1 MRAYLHIAEQV
12 AQILS
17 HSHSILGRKLTADVI
32 INVRAG
38 ALAHRGRFKQVR
50 RTFSLFTDGIGGAP
64 RNDEALVMHYHF
76 TQYHGHARELA
87 RRILLSNVDPE
98 RARVIVSLGGDGTHG
113 EILSVLSKADPA
125 VQSRTTVFRLPL
137 GSGNDGADSP
147 DLSTALRA
155 MLSGKTVSGVPSVR
169 VETARGRGFDAFN
182 VVSLGIDAFVTDVSA
197 RLKRLL
203 PGNIYRVAAATSAA
217 LYQVLLHPGEMTAE
231 IGRPDGPAVPRAGRF
246 VLIAVGPTGHRTY
259 GNGMRILP
267 GNDNVCL
274 VHRLSTVQIM
284 KLKSRMYR
292 GEHVSL
298 PVVETFDS
306 ADITIRYNGRL
317 PLQADGEPVWL
328 EPEDFPLRVFRG
340 WSELNAPDVGGA
352 SLPATVPAAAAEQ
365 GDKRSRAISYEPP
378 DSGKS

>member
-1 MRAYLHIAEQV
+1 
-12 AQILS
+12 
-17 HSHSILGRKLTADVI
+17 
-32 INVRAG
+32 
-38 ALAHRGRFKQVR
+38 
-50 RTFSLFTDGIGGAP
+50 
-64 RNDEALVMHYHF
+64 
-76 TQYHGHARELA
+76 
-87 RRILLSNVDPE
+87 
-98 RARVIVSLGGDGTHG
+98 
-113 EILSVLSKADPA
+113 
-125 VQSRTTVFRLPL
+125 
-137 GSGNDGADSP
+137 
-147 DLSTALRA
+147 
-155 MLSGKTVSGVPSVR
+155 
-169 VETARGRGFDAFN
+169 
-182 VVSLGIDAFVTDVSA
+182 
-197 RLKRLL
+197 
-203 PGNIYRVAAATSAA
+203 
-217 LYQVLLHPGEMTAE
+217 MTAE
-231 IGRPDGPAVPRAGRF
+231 IGRPDGPAVRRAGRF